1 MQEWVS
7 DSLDPKPI
15 QGVRIQDK
23 ERERGES
30 DSQRKETGIQRSL
43 GEGKERDKSRLS
55 AEINW
60 IAFKRVVCS

>member
-1 MQEWVS
+1 
-7 DSLDPKPI
+7 
-15 QGVRIQDK
+15 
-23 ERERGES
+23 
-30 DSQRKETGIQRSL
+30 L